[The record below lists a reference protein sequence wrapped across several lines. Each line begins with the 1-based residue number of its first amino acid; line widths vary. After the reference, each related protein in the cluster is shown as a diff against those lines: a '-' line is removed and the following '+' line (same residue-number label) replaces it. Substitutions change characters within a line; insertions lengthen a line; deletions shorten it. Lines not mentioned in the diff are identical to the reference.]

1 MAKLDIIITHYREPW
16 EVGKPNFDILAL
28 QRGIDFADI
37 RVLLVND
44 GIENAFPEEY
54 FEEYPYR
61 VEQINIPHGGI
72 SAARN
77 AGMDHATAEW
87 INYCDF
93 DDTYI
98 SIYAMRDIMNILPAP
113 DYDVL
118 WTQMVMQDYTEGKEV
133 VRFAPERVTWVF
145 THAKYYRLA
154 WLRENGIRFNTEMD
168 FQEDSEFNAV
178 VLALLEDHHRIG
190 QIRTVCPVYA
200 WCRRE
205 MSVTT
210 RPGVEDQANWMHF
223 LRNLHVCELYREK
236 LGPERIRDMVVRT
249 VYDTFLMINSTKG
262 ITTAMKDRIV
272 DRFRSFMDEFDEYYG
287 RPDDETIKQMEAVS
301 KYELMSK
308 PVPVSYEIVT
318 AWKNIITGRLQKGA

>member
-1 MAKLDIIITHYREPW
+1 MSRLDIIITHYKEPW

-28 QRGIDFADI
+28 QRGVSFEDF

-44 GIENAFPEEY
+44 GEENAFPDEY
-54 FEEYPYR
+54 FSGYPYK
-61 VEQINIPHGGI
+61 VEQINIPHGGV

-77 AGMDHATAEW
+77 AGMDRATAEW

-98 SIYAMRDIMNILPAP
+98 SIYAMRDILNILPAP

-118 WTQMVMQDYTEGKEV
+118 WTQMVMQDYTEGKEI

-145 THAKYYRLA
+145 THAKYYRLE
-154 WLRENGIRFNTEMD
+154 WLRMNGIRFNTEMD

-190 QIRTVCPVYA
+190 QIKTVCPVYA

-205 MSVTT
+205 NSVTT
-210 RPGVEDQANWMHF
+210 RQGVDDEANWMHF
-223 LRNLHVCELYREK
+223 LRNIHVCELYGQRLNRE
-236 LGPERIRDMVVRT
+236 RTRDMVVRT

-262 ITTAMKDRIV
+262 ITDRMKAQIMERFRTFMKDYGQ
-272 DRFRSFMDEFDEYYG
+272 YYG
-287 RPDDETIKQMEAVS
+287 KPDDDTIRQMEEVA
-301 KYELMSK
+301 KYELMYK
-308 PVPVSYEIVT
+308 PVPCSYEIVT
-318 AWKNIITGRLQKGA
+318 AWKDITTGELKKGA